1 MRVSAVVPTKN
12 EAGGIVGI
20 VEALRPVVDEIL
32 VVDGHSVDGTREAA
46 KAAGARVLLDH
57 GKGKG
62 DAYRVGIQNASGDV
76 LVFIDADG
84 SHNARDVP
92 ALIQPIIDGTAD
104 LVVASRHRGGS
115 DEWQGDVDTWLRA
128 MGSGLLSVII
138 NKRWGSRLT
147 DVLNGFRAA
156 RRDAALTAGVYADGF
171 DVEQHM
177 IVQFLKHGFRV
188 TEVPSHEQCRQ
199 WGNSKLPTFRK
210 AYLFFWRLSVDLAT
224 GTRCAAPL
232 ALRAP
237 GEREAAHGGSVRSPV
252 DDEVGNDR
260 PEHGY
265 HSGEVG
271 EERGHVAGVVRRA
284 TACPRSNGGILEA
297 DAPLPGNR
305 RVEFGDYYAP
315 GGQGRLFRWLDRAKL
330 RQAASVVAGLGDAP
344 RILDLGCGAA
354 ALSSSL
360 AHRFPNARVCGA
372 DADDRLLEMAGQQ
385 GLEVHRVDFDQALPF
400 PDNAFDMILMVDAIE
415 HVRCR
420 RDTLREVTRILR
432 PGGTFLVFTPPY
444 DTFTWWLGERLF
456 RLITRRPTGHVSPF
470 TRESLEWLLNENFL
484 AVSTGYLN
492 LGLTLCG
499 VGRNVRRDSAGGTG
513 AEGGHE

>member
-199 WGNSKLPTFRK
+199 WGNSKLQTFRK
-210 AYLFFWRLSVDLAT
+210 AYLFL
-224 GTRCAAPL
+224 
-232 ALRAP
+232 
-237 GEREAAHGGSVRSPV
+237 
-252 DDEVGNDR
+252 
-260 PEHGY
+260 
-265 HSGEVG
+265 
-271 EERGHVAGVVRRA
+271 
-284 TACPRSNGGILEA
+284 
-297 DAPLPGNR
+297 
-305 RVEFGDYYAP
+305 
-315 GGQGRLFRWLDRAKL
+315 
-330 RQAASVVAGLGDAP
+330 
-344 RILDLGCGAA
+344 
-354 ALSSSL
+354 
-360 AHRFPNARVCGA
+360 
-372 DADDRLLEMAGQQ
+372 
-385 GLEVHRVDFDQALPF
+385 
-400 PDNAFDMILMVDAIE
+400 
-415 HVRCR
+415 
-420 RDTLREVTRILR
+420 
-432 PGGTFLVFTPPY
+432 
-444 DTFTWWLGERLF
+444 
-456 RLITRRPTGHVSPF
+456 
-470 TRESLEWLLNENFL
+470 
-484 AVSTGYLN
+484 
-492 LGLTLCG
+492 
-499 VGRNVRRDSAGGTG
+499 
-513 AEGGHE
+513 